1 MKKIAFLLVMIFLSS
16 SAFAQESSVIDTDK
30 QHLIEHIQDWVAVRE
45 DVESQHVEVAA
56 LDRRLKVPNCNNQ
69 LVIEYPYSTSK
80 NTVQVT
86 CPELSW
92 KVFVS
97 IKINQPKSVLIY
109 TRDINANQLLALDDV
124 NITAIQTSERGYLL
138 TLN

>member
-1 MKKIAFLLVMIFLSS
+1 M
-16 SAFAQESSVIDTDK
+16 DTEK
-30 QHLIEHIQDWVAVRE
+30 QDLIEHIQEWVTSE

-69 LVIEYPYSTSK
+69 FVIEYPYSSSK

-109 TRDINANQLLALDDV
+109 SKR
-124 NITAIQTSERGYLL
+124 Y
-138 TLN
+138 